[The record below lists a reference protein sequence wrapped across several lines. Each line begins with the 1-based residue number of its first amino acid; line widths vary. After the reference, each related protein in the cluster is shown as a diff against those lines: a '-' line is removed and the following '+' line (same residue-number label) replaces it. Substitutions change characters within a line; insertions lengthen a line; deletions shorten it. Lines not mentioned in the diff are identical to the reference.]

1 MANHSTL
8 KAGLLVILVALA
20 GCAGVAPA
28 PTGTP
33 VTPSATPEPTD
44 TPVLPT
50 ATQTMTATPEPTA
63 TPDSTETPLP
73 TATPTVAQGRAKI
86 CLVLEDGEPATGSYL
101 QVSDAN
107 RKQVIPN
114 DGSTGLE
121 VKSGSGCAVVSLSP
135 GPHHV
140 GAQKVINPFEGI
152 YANGSADFDVVLGQ
166 TVEVRVEL
174 VQ

>member
-1 MANHSTL
+1 MGNRMTL
-8 KAGLLVILVALA
+8 KIGLSIVLIALV
-20 GCAGVAPA
+20 GCAGVAPD
-28 PTGTP
+28 PTATP
-33 VTPSATPEPTD
+33 VTPSATPPPTD
-44 TPVLPT
+44 TPIAPTPTPTKT
-50 ATQTMTATPEPTA
+50 ATPESTATPEP
-63 TPDSTETPLP
+63 TETPLP

>member
-1 MANHSTL
+1 MDNRITL
-8 KAGLLVILVALA
+8 KIGLSIVLIALA
-20 GCAGVAPA
+20 GCAGVAPD
-28 PTGTP
+28 PTATP
-33 VTPSATPEPTD
+33 VTPSATPPPTD
-44 TPVLPT
+44 TPIAPT
-50 ATQTMTATPEPTA
+50 HTPMKTATPEP
-63 TPDSTETPLP
+63 TETPLP

-135 GPHHV
+135 GRHHV

-152 YANGSADFDVVLGQ
+152 YANGSADFDVVLGE

-174 VQ
+174 VR